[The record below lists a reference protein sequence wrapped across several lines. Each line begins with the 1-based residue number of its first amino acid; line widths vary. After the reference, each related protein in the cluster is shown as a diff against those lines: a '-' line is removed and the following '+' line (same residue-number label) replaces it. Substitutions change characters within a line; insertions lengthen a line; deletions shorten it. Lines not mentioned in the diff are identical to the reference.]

1 MLQKYSD
8 IISHQV
14 LYQPRD

>member
-8 IISHQV
+8 IISHQI